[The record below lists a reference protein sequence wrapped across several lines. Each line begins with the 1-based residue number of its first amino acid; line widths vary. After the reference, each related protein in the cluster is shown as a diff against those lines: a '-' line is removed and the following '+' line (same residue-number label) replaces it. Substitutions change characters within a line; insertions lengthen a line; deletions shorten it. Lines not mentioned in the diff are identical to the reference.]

1 MRFRV
6 RRICVLQRIRMAFAP
21 AAKCY
26 GKQDRWFT
34 GVVVTDGAGSPRT
47 GIYESYTDEEMKE
60 VRIGEQKRAAA
71 VGGYS
76 AQFLLGY
83 PSAAVKNSEESAVRA
98 ELAEIIEKCAPE
110 TLYIHNFADKHDT
123 HVATALRAA
132 EAVRS
137 LPPEKRPAKV
147 YALEVWRGLDW
158 LCDEDKVCFDTSEHP
173 NLAAAL
179 LGVYDSQIAG
189 GKRQMQHFMP
199 AIIRTALKAA
209 PTESTLRISSM
220 ERKRRRR
227 SSARIFGNLKMKWGA
242 DSGGFHNAIT

>member
-1 MRFRV
+1 M
-6 RRICVLQRIRMAFAP
+6 
-21 AAKCY
+21 
-26 GKQDRWFT
+26 
-34 GVVVTDGAGSPRT
+34 
-47 GIYESYTDEEMKE
+47 
-60 VRIGEQKRAAA
+60 
-71 VGGYS
+71 
-76 AQFLLGY
+76 
-83 PSAAVKNSEESAVRA
+83 RA

-132 EAVRS
+132 EAVRAYLRRS
-137 LPPEKRPAKV
+137 VLRKYMRWRSGEAWTGSVMKIKS
-147 YALEVWRGLDW
+147 ALIRRSTQIWRQRFSASTTARLQVASGTTARRSADA
-158 LCDEDKVCFDTSEHP
+158 S
-173 NLAAAL
+173 
-179 LGVYDSQIAG
+179 
-189 GKRQMQHFMP
+189 QMQHFMP